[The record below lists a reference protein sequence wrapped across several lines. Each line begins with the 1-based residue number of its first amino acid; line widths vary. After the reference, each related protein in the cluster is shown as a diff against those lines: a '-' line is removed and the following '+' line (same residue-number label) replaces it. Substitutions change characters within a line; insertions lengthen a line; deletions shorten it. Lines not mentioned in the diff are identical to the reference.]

1 MLWCLLA
8 TWTMN
13 QHLAVGKRSASSP
26 DCRRCRS
33 SPCSPASSV
42 WGGSGGPCILQ
53 RMSLNP
59 PSDYTKSPHTKGS
72 CHLFPAASQSLSK
85 TRRFSWR
92 QCPLAASLKIWHDA
106 FTVLL
111 HSKIAV
117 TAWCSKKKKRKWNKE
132 IKKNQKCH
140 LVLFFLLE

>member
-33 SPCSPASSV
+33 SPCSPALSV
-42 WGGSGGPCILQ
+42 WGGRGDPCILQ

-85 TRRFSWR
+85 TRRFWWR
-92 QCPLAASLKIWHDA
+92 QCPLAVSLKIELWHDA
-106 FTVLL
+106 FYVLEKL
-111 HSKIAV
+111 K
-117 TAWCSKKKKRKWNKE
+117 NKFAIYFRFE
-132 IKKNQKCH
+132 
-140 LVLFFLLE
+140 